1 MGARVTVI
9 AVPHALF
16 ILVQALVGAPAL
28 DIHGICF
35 SGAILKRCDVQIIVF
50 VGNPAGVAPSVLVRI
65 APYKVHV
72 RKLFGQCCNDG
83 DGTTPRCGEDNRAP
97 CQVAA
102 VIAAI
107 PFRSPVLIAPL
118 IPCHCIIVA
127 FVTDTAPPQLIE
139 RLPVLGLHKRRK
151 RIRGCGRYPIALIV
165 KSLITP
171 QTSKSLSR
179 K

>member
-72 RKLFGQCCNDG
+72 RTLLASAATMGMGQLHAVEKIIVRPAKSLQLSQLFHFVPQFLLHHSYH
-83 DGTTPRCGEDNRAP
+83 
-97 CQVAA
+97 
-102 VIAAI
+102 VIA
-107 PFRSPVLIAPL
+107 L
-118 IPCHCIIVA
+118 
-127 FVTDTAPPQLIE
+127 
-139 RLPVLGLHKRRK
+139 
-151 RIRGCGRYPIALIV
+151 
-165 KSLITP
+165 
-171 QTSKSLSR
+171 
-179 K
+179 